1 MRTPGRRFAVHRFA
15 IAIALSAI
23 IMTSVTTSATAQTK
37 VSSGKP
43 FDWSGQIAAGGQ
55 LRIIDVHGDI
65 HVTAAT
71 GDRVVVHAEVRN
83 RGGHDDD
90 LTFDVVP
97 DGDNMLI
104 CARWSDGPAC
114 TAHGMRHGGYD
125 SDGESAVAEF
135 TIQLPR
141 NLRLD
146 AGTGNGRVDV
156 AGTGTDVAASSGNGT
171 VRVTGATGK
180 VNASSGN
187 GEVTV
192 EDAGGPVSASTGNG
206 AVKAYTNAG
215 PVNASSGNGDIDVRM
230 TKLAAQGDMS
240 FSTGNGTITVGL
252 PASFSG
258 DLEAETGHGTVSSDF
273 ALQVSGRFGTS
284 RMHGTIGAG
293 GERLRLTSGNGD
305 LILRK
310 I

>member
-1 MRTPGRRFAVHRFA
+1 MGTIGRRFAVHRFVV
-15 IAIALSAI
+15 AIALSATVA
-23 IMTSVTTSATAQTK
+23 MPVAAQTK

-43 FDWSGQIAAGGQ
+43 FDWTGQIAAGGQ
-55 LRIIDVHGDI
+55 LRILDVHGDI

-71 GDRVVVHAEVRN
+71 GDRIVVHAEVRN

-114 TAHGMRHGGYD
+114 TPHGMRHGGYD
-125 SDGESAVAEF
+125 SDGESAVADF
-135 TIQLPR
+135 TVQLPR

-171 VRVTGATGK
+171 VRVAGATGK

-206 AVKAYTNAG
+206 AVKAYTSAG

-230 TKLAAQGDMS
+230 TRLAAQSDMS
-240 FSTGNGTITVGL
+240 FSTGNGTITVAL
-252 PASFSG
+252 PANFSG
-258 DLEAETGHGTVSSDF
+258 DLEAETGHGSVSSDF
-273 ALQVSGRFGTS
+273 PLQVSGRFGTS
-284 RMHGTIGAG
+284 RMHGTIGSG
-293 GERLRLTSGNGD
+293 GERLRLSSGNGD
-305 LILRK
+305 LVLRK
-310 I
+310 L

>member
-1 MRTPGRRFAVHRFA
+1 MATIGRRFAVHRLF
-15 IAIALSAI
+15 IAIALSA
-23 IMTSVTTSATAQTK
+23 TTAASAAAQ
-37 VSSGKP
+37 VQIAPGKS
-43 FDWSGQIAAGGQ
+43 FDWTGQITAGNQ
-55 LRIIDVHGDI
+55 LRIVDVHGDI

-71 GDRVVVHAEVRN
+71 GDKVVVHADVRN
-83 RGGHDDD
+83 RGGRDEE
-90 LTFDVVP
+90 LTFDLVP

-114 TAHGMRHGGYD
+114 TAHGIRHGDYD
-125 SDGESAVAEF
+125 SDGESSVADF
-135 TIQLPR
+135 TVQLPR

-146 AGTGNGRVDV
+146 ASTGNGRVDV
-156 AGTGTDVAASSGNGT
+156 AGTGTEVDAASGNGT
-171 VRVTGATGK
+171 VRVSGAAGK

-230 TKLAAQGDMS
+230 TKLVAQSDMS
-240 FSTGNGTITVGL
+240 FSTGNGTITIAL
-252 PASFSG
+252 PANFSG
-258 DLEAETGHGTVSSDF
+258 DLEAETGHGSVSSDF
-273 ALQVSGRFGTS
+273 PLQVSGRFGTS

-293 GERLRLTSGNGD
+293 GERIHLSSGNGD
-305 LILRK
+305 LVLRK
-310 I
+310 L

>member
-1 MRTPGRRFAVHRFA
+1 MGTIGRRLAVHRLFV
-15 IAIALSAI
+15 AIALS
-23 IMTSVTTSATAQTK
+23 VTTATPVAAQTK

-43 FDWSGQIAAGGQ
+43 FDWTGQIAAGGQ
-55 LRIIDVHGDI
+55 LRIADVHGDI

-71 GDRVVVHAEVRN
+71 GDRIVVHAEVRS
-83 RGGHDDD
+83 RGGRDED

-97 DGDNMLI
+97 DGGNMLI
-104 CARWSDGPAC
+104 CARWPDGPPC
-114 TAHGMRHGGYD
+114 TTQGIRHGGYD
-125 SDGESAVAEF
+125 SEGESAVADF
-135 TIQLPR
+135 TVQLPR

-171 VRVTGATGK
+171 VRVSGASGK

-230 TKLAAQGDMS
+230 TKLVAQSDMS
-240 FSTGNGTITVGL
+240 FSTGNGTITIAL
-252 PASFSG
+252 PADFSG
-258 DLEAETGHGTVSSDF
+258 DLEAETGHGSVSSDF
-273 ALQVSGRFGTS
+273 SLQVSGRFGTS
-284 RMHGTIGAG
+284 RMHGTIGTG
-293 GERLRLTSGNGD
+293 GRRLHLSSGNGD
-305 LILRK
+305 LVLRK
-310 I
+310 L